1 MSSVKNLSKMLN
13 DHLDFVDG
21 KGGVQM
27 KIKNKNLSY
36 LDLVGLN
43 LSKALMHTV
52 EMNYTDIS
60 GANMF
65 ASFAEDSSFRHLVA
79 HKTNFRESFIEGCD
93 FSFSDLTDSNFRNA
107 NLEGSNFYRAC
118 LAGVDFKGAR
128 MKGVNFYGADF
139 AGATIAEGQ
148 ILTGK
153 MYQIDGLGFDSDYLE
168 IFQTLRGWYLRNQDF
183 EGDSNNFSLNLRKKY
198 GSCDLQIRYKN
209 IIGAL
214 CI

>member
-1 MSSVKNLSKMLN
+1 MLN
-13 DHLDFVDG
+13 NHLDFVEG
-21 KGGVQM
+21 RGGVQI
-27 KIKNKNLSY
+27 KIKDKSLNW
-36 LDLVGLN
+36 LDLAGLN
-43 LSKALMHTV
+43 LSKIIMHTV
-52 EMNYTDIS
+52 EMNNTDIS

-65 ASFAEDSSFRHLVA
+65 AAFAERSSFRNLVA
-79 HKTNFRESFIEGCD
+79 KKTNFRESYMEGCD
-93 FSFSDLTDSNFRNA
+93 FSFSDCTDSNFRNA

-118 LAGVDFKGAR
+118 LAGVDFNGASI
-128 MKGVNFYGADF
+128 KGVNFYGADF

-153 MYQIDGLGFDSDYLE
+153 IYQIDGLGFDSDYLE
-168 IFQTLRGWYLRNQDF
+168 IFQTLRGWYVRNQDF